1 MTKKKT
7 EPEELARVICLDRVI
22 AARKFRK
29 EHGLP
34 DDFPV
39 FGIYLEDDDSGHDY
53 DWLYQLALFE
63 AKEKR
68 KLKRKMKR
76 KRAIK
81 RFTGKRA
88 FLSNFHLSPTSRHDL
103 LYPSIEHAFQAA
115 KTFDSEEHEAI
126 RFAPS
131 AREAKKLGRKCSLR
145 EDWQDV
151 RLELMQELIKAKFEI
166 NPDLSQRLLETGVGE
181 LVEGNNWNDTF
192 WGVCKGEGLNH
203 LGRVLMEVREGLRA
217 GVDG

>member
-1 MTKKKT
+1 MTKDKT

-22 AARKFRK
+22 SARKFKK

-39 FGIYLEDDDSGHDY
+39 AGLYMEEYGDE
-53 DWLYQLALFE
+53 DWLHQLAVWK

-68 KLKRKMKR
+68 ELKRKMKR

-81 RFTGKRA
+81 RFIGKNA
-88 FLSNFHLSPTSRHDL
+88 FLSNFHLSPTRYDDV
-103 LYPSIEHAFQAA
+103 LYPSVEHAFQAA

-126 RFAPS
+126 RFAIS
-131 AREAKKLGRKCSLR
+131 AREAKKLGRKCSIR
-145 EDWQDV
+145 SDWQDI
-151 RLELMQELIKAKFEI
+151 RLPLMEKLIKAKFEI
-166 NPDLSQRLLETGVGE
+166 NPDLARRLLETGVGE
-181 LVEGNNWNDTF
+181 LVEVNNWNDRY

-203 LGRVLMEVREGLRA
+203 LGRILMEVREGLR
-217 GVDG
+217 DGMDG